1 MMDEEDFCY
10 CHYDYEDEEHDCLD
24 YMECEQCPYYYADLD
39 DLEVQI
45 MTIDEAIKHARE
57 VAKNKM
63 AEYQNHYDKDAHY
76 YPRQCKKCA
85 EEHEQL
91 SEWLEELKAYREI
104 GTVEECRNS
113 ISDIDRTYNKGI
125 DDFVNF
131 ASTLPT
137 VEEKDGT
144 IRPMWLKEIAE
155 QLKAGAKN
163 E

>member
-1 MMDEEDFCY
+1 
-10 CHYDYEDEEHDCLD
+10 
-24 YMECEQCPYYYADLD
+24 
-39 DLEVQI
+39 

-91 SEWLEELKAYREI
+91 ADWLEELKALRHDAHQWAKAGYAH
-104 GTVEECRNS
+104 GHSVG
-113 ISDIDRTYNKGI
+113 YNKSI
-125 DDFVNF
+125 DD
-131 ASTLPT
+131 LR
-137 VEEKDGT
+137 EKLMQSGFIFTQHALNVFD
-144 IRPMWLKEIAE
+144 EIAE
-155 QLKAGAKN
+155 QLKAGEKN